1 MSFSR
6 QFLALL
12 RKNLLLQTR
21 ARKNW
26 LGLTSWGA
34 LALEIL
40 LPVAFFLIL
49 WLPRQF
55 APLPRPTPVQL
66 SVPLPLESNAWG
78 EIYTGAH
85 CTALCRPTVHDASPF
100 MIRSAKL
107 KSGISCSVHECL
119 HAPQASGTAMA

>member
-1 MSFSR
+1 MSSGR

-12 RKNLLLQTR
+12 RKNVLLQTR

-66 SVPLPLESNAWG
+66 SAALPLESWAWAQV
-78 EIYTGAH
+78 YTGD
-85 CTALCRPTVHDASPF
+85 LIYSQG
-100 MIRSAKL
+100 S
-107 KSGISCSVHECL
+107 
-119 HAPQASGTAMA
+119 